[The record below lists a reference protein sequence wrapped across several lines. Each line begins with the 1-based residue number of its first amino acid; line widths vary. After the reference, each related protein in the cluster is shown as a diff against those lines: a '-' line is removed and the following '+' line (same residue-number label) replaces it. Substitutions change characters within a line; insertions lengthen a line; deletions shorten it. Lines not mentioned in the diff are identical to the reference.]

1 MNSSF
6 NLRAILARLSRRR
19 ADSSDVH
26 LKIVNVT
33 RRAQIA
39 DRVQLAGV
47 GRDRR
52 KGLLGRTCQPSGEGL
67 WIVPCEAVHTFGM
80 QFPIDLVYLDRQKR
94 IVKIRSNVGPWRI
107 SACMRA
113 HSVIELPAGTVRD
126 TNTITGDTLAFDH
139 DLQHAAEVSNHE
151 RSKAPC

>member
-1 MNSSF
+1 MLRRDDSPEVYINVV
-6 NLRAILARLSRRR
+6 NL
-19 ADSSDVH
+19 
-26 LKIVNVT
+26 T
-33 RRAQIA
+33 RRAEIA

-52 KGLLGRTCQPSGEGL
+52 KGLLGRDGMSAGEGL

-80 QFPIDLVYLDRQKR
+80 RFPIDLVYLDRQKR

-107 SACMRA
+107 SACLRA

-126 TNTITGDTLAFDH
+126 TNTITGDSLAFDH
-139 DLQHAAEVSNHE
+139 ELQYPAEVSDHE
-151 RSKAPC
+151 RGKAPC